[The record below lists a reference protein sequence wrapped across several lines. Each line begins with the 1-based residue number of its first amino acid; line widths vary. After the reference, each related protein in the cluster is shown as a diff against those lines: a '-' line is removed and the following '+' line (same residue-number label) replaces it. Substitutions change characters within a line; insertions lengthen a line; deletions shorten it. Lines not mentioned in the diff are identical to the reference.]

1 MSSVKKIEEFIANIS
16 ENNYNTFYSLIKTNE
31 FIFDNNLNINDIF
44 NELQLNKLQKMVI
57 AYNLIDF
64 IILNTNND
72 KIINNIDINNIKNR
86 YVNILNNYKAEFIFN
101 NIENKINNEQKIND
115 NEVQEDEIINN
126 EQKINDNEVQ
136 EDEIINNE
144 QKNINNEQKID
155 INNEVQEDEII
166 NNEQKNVNNEVQE
179 DEIINDNEQKIAIN
193 IEQKIDINNQE
204 EIKIIDE
211 NKLRLKIQ
219 KLKSR
224 PKHISE
230 FAKELVV
237 GINKKINDEK
247 TSFNQIAKKLP
258 EKIHMPNQ
266 KKADVQKKIDA
277 PKIEKSN
284 PNATKTDSGYLFF
297 NEHMN
302 ENYLNKKNDDGTPIG
317 WVDITHVITNHY
329 YDEIDQIINETT
341 HYVDDFQYF
350 MTSSKNKS
358 LHAFHPKY
366 KFWFHYTCT
375 VEQNENQKYRIQ
387 ANSINWL
394 DENNLYNILSSA
406 TYKQ

>member
-101 NIENKINNEQKIND
+101 NIENK
-115 NEVQEDEIINN
+115 INN

>member
-1 MSSVKKIEEFIANIS
+1 MS
-16 ENNYNTFYSLIKTNE
+16 
-31 FIFDNNLNINDIF
+31 
-44 NELQLNKLQKMVI
+44 
-57 AYNLIDF
+57 
-64 IILNTNND
+64 
-72 KIINNIDINNIKNR
+72 
-86 YVNILNNYKAEFIFN
+86 
-101 NIENKINNEQKIND
+101 
-115 NEVQEDEIINN
+115 
-126 EQKINDNEVQ
+126 
-136 EDEIINNE
+136 
-144 QKNINNEQKID
+144 
-155 INNEVQEDEII
+155 
-166 NNEQKNVNNEVQE
+166 
-179 DEIINDNEQKIAIN
+179 
-193 IEQKIDINNQE
+193 
-204 EIKIIDE
+204 
-211 NKLRLKIQ
+211 
-219 KLKSR
+219 
-224 PKHISE
+224 
-230 FAKELVV
+230 
-237 GINKKINDEK
+237 
-247 TSFNQIAKKLP
+247 
-258 EKIHMPNQ
+258 NQ
-266 KKADVQKKIDA
+266 KKADIQKKIDA

-366 KFWFHYTCT
+366 KFWFHYICT